1 MPNITTTNVDLGSV
15 LLELWGSVDA
25 TLENVELTEQTYA
38 AGTILSR
45 LASGNLVPYAPV
57 AVPDPFVDV
66 TVDYDSIPTLEA
78 IDMAVVVPG
87 ALVGDTVTIEPLGTW
102 PVGITLPQGRVLVD
116 GTVQVRVANV
126 TAGAVNPGSQSLRFH
141 LERDVELPK
150 FVLTYE
156 VVLAASS
163 TKAVTVLAA
172 GKVDQSRL
180 VIHNETALTAAML
193 DDLLA
198 RTIIPVNRKQLAKI
212 DNPQA

>member
-1 MPNITTTNVDLGSV
+1 MANITITNVDNGSV
-15 LLELWGSVDA
+15 ALEVWAKRAA

-57 AVPDPFVDV
+57 AAPDPFVDV

-78 IDMAVVVPG
+78 IDVAVVVPG
-87 ALVGDTVTIEPLGTW
+87 ALVGDTVSIEPLGTW
-102 PVGITLPQGRVLVD
+102 PVGITLPQGRVLVA

-156 VVLAASS
+156 VTLAASS
-163 TKAVTVLAA
+163 TGRVEVMSA
-172 GKVDQSRL
+172 GKVDQNRL

-193 DDLLA
+193 DDLEL
-198 RTIIPVNRKQLAKI
+198 RNIIVVDVKQLAKV
-212 DNPQA
+212 DNPQ